1 MTKDEKIAIQRQQ
14 MTGFMNY
21 FESNELDFNDTQL
34 LQRMQNAITR
44 IFQLEIEELGYSYR
58 PDRDDSK
65 NTFGLSFINDP
76 QATFRGQHNSGARL
90 EENGKFIQGRPSIKY
105 NIAALYEDL
114 QSPDKDKRIF
124 ACKTLFKTVFH
135 EIQHHRQ
142 YMKTRTNVSSKDG
155 IQYARDFA
163 IKQYL
168 HKDWYSSNAK
178 TGNYAAYT
186 IENNANEVGY
196 SQFLETLGREDSEVA
211 NLRDIERGKFNISR
225 YKADVDSW
233 DGQQHYDSNGLQERD
248 DVTVPILDSLIGE
261 KGRTEI
267 LQMYPILQ
275 KEYNLDGTKKTAV
288 ELIQNMQQ
296 EIQEITQNKTLT
308 DKDRKRLI
316 QDGQQMYYDLIY
328 RQIEKSTPEQS
339 SQIAMRIGKEESKK
353 LFSDM
358 SHHFQCELESRLG
371 QSAKMASAQEKMGDY
386 GFIMPFNN
394 GTIAVEQNGQTVQMA
409 FDEFIKTIDPQL
421 LQRTFDI
428 PAGKD
433 KGEMTAERFI
443 EKYFFNHLSQNGKV
457 TLKDGQVI
465 TAKQYIEQYV
475 LQMKEMQTDRPPK
488 KIIMET
494 MQSESPW
501 TIQKENCERLEQYYD
516 GKREVIA
523 QVSES
528 VEQFDLAKQDEQKQ
542 KRIAAHQRKM
552 NWINEYVK
560 DYNDTEAPTAYA
572 VRTNCEDE
580 NIRRVLESIKTGKFI
595 ENFDNNAEKYK
606 DDPSWY
612 MGKVAPSMARL
623 IKVAQSLTID
633 GGINY
638 VEKFTAIPEVNK
650 ILVQIRDNEYS
661 KQRHNEAE
669 ENRRTGNLPRYRRTR
684 AETDRQY
691 AQDYL
696 RSGSL
701 SQGSVQAEIDYRR
714 GLTTRNLLKVSD
726 EAEKKDIPMLRRQQI
741 SLSRVLARQ
750 DGKTPSEAF
759 YDKKRKGWYCFTD
772 TRQNQK
778 NITPATI
785 TSDTSMIGLQEIN
798 SVVQETKQLQYQK
811 TTPDKEVSK

>member
-1 MTKDEKIAIQRQQ
+1 
-14 MTGFMNY
+14 
-21 FESNELDFNDTQL
+21 
-34 LQRMQNAITR
+34 
-44 IFQLEIEELGYSYR
+44 
-58 PDRDDSK
+58 
-65 NTFGLSFINDP
+65 
-76 QATFRGQHNSGARL
+76 
-90 EENGKFIQGRPSIKY
+90 
-105 NIAALYEDL
+105 
-114 QSPDKDKRIF
+114 
-124 ACKTLFKTVFH
+124 
-135 EIQHHRQ
+135 
-142 YMKTRTNVSSKDG
+142 
-155 IQYARDFA
+155 
-163 IKQYL
+163 
-168 HKDWYSSNAK
+168 
-178 TGNYAAYT
+178 
-186 IENNANEVGY
+186 
-196 SQFLETLGREDSEVA
+196 
-211 NLRDIERGKFNISR
+211 
-225 YKADVDSW
+225 
-233 DGQQHYDSNGLQERD
+233 
-248 DVTVPILDSLIGE
+248 
-261 KGRTEI
+261 
-267 LQMYPILQ
+267 
-275 KEYNLDGTKKTAV
+275 
-288 ELIQNMQQ
+288 
-296 EIQEITQNKTLT
+296 
-308 DKDRKRLI
+308 
-316 QDGQQMYYDLIY
+316 
-328 RQIEKSTPEQS
+328 
-339 SQIAMRIGKEESKK
+339 
-353 LFSDM
+353 
-358 SHHFQCELESRLG
+358 
-371 QSAKMASAQEKMGDY
+371 
-386 GFIMPFNN
+386 
-394 GTIAVEQNGQTVQMA
+394 
-409 FDEFIKTIDPQL
+409 
-421 LQRTFDI
+421 
-428 PAGKD
+428 
-433 KGEMTAERFI
+433 
-443 EKYFFNHLSQNGKV
+443 
-457 TLKDGQVI
+457 
-465 TAKQYIEQYV
+465 
-475 LQMKEMQTDRPPK
+475 
-488 KIIMET
+488 
-494 MQSESPW
+494 
-501 TIQKENCERLEQYYD
+501 
-516 GKREVIA
+516 
-523 QVSES
+523 
-528 VEQFDLAKQDEQKQ
+528 
-542 KRIAAHQRKM
+542 M